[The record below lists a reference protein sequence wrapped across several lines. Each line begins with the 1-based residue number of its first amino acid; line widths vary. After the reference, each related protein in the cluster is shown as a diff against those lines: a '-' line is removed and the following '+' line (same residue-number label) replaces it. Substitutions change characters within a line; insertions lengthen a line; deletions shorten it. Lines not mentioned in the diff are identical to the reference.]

1 MILSKKK
8 IIFTFLSISIL
19 ASVYTI
25 ISPKNYIN
33 ENEIFD
39 WVRDYITVSIGNI
52 TEKYKK
58 KYNVQTVVNGEDYKS
73 QQQIFVD
80 FLSKKITQRLKKYH
94 SRDKIIQSIR
104 DSFEFNFN
112 YFIFPDSLLHKT
124 KLNYYREMLSFVAN
138 IMGNNKSVNCSSD
151 REYKLFLENLV

>member
-33 ENEIFD
+33 ENEILD

-80 FLSKKITQRLKKYH
+80 FLSKKMTIENSPNRGSLIIAANPC
-94 SRDKIIQSIR
+94 DKS
-104 DSFEFNFN
+104 
-112 YFIFPDSLLHKT
+112 YT
-124 KLNYYREMLSFVAN
+124 
-138 IMGNNKSVNCSSD
+138 
-151 REYKLFLENLV
+151 